1 MENEKQKMKI
11 TRIEDGTV
19 IDHISPG
26 SALQVFEILGLAQD
40 DENSISIAIRVNSGK
55 MGCKDLLKVEDRF
68 LTAKESAMIA
78 LISPEATINII
89 RSFEVE
95 TKDAVE
101 LPEELRGIFD
111 CSNPN
116 CITNQDREPV
126 ESRFQVT
133 SKDPLGVRCQYCDN
147 LMDEGV
153 ITHQLI
159 RSS

>member
-11 TRIEDGTV
+11 TRIKNGTV

-26 SALQVFEILGLAQD
+26 SALKVFEILGLARD
-40 DENSISIAIRVNSGK
+40 DKNSISIAIRVHSKK
-55 MGCKDLLKVEDRF
+55 MGCKDLLKVEDKF
-68 LTAKESAMIA
+68 LTPKESAMIA

-95 TKDAVE
+95 NKHAVE

-111 CSNPN
+111 CGNPN
-116 CITNQDREPV
+116 CITNQEREPV
-126 ESRFQVT
+126 ESRFEVT
-133 SKDPLGVRCQYCDN
+133 SKDPLGVRCLYCDN
-147 LMDEGV
+147 LMDEEG

-159 RSS
+159 QSS